1 MRSASGS
8 TRKRPAI
15 INLMVVDRFL
25 VLITVGLLGSRY
37 ILRGNLQMRKN
48 ILAVGFAAAAVAL
61 ILGACGA
68 KQTSSKAPKQVL
80 RWTEATELPT
90 DDPAQATDTLSF
102 NVLLNTQE
110 GLYRAS
116 DKGQKTNLALA
127 KSVQVSPD
135 GKTYKV
141 TLRNAKW
148 SNGDPITAQDF
159 VYGWQRVVDPKTKSQ
174 DAFYFYQVANAQE
187 VNTGKKPLSALGIT
201 AQGSKH
207 LTIKLTKPVS
217 YFKKLLAWPLFFPQ
231 NKQAVEKY
239 GKKYGTN
246 STAQVYSGPFK
257 LAKWTGSNDSWQL
270 VKNNQYWDKQH
281 VKLSTIKEQVVKD
294 ANTGLNLFD
303 TGKVDETVLSGETAV
318 AQANNNERV
327 DRLSSNLTRVDLNE
341 NKVPAFK
348 NADVRRAFSLVVNR
362 QEIAKHVLQDG
373 SRGAIGFTPIGLATG
388 PDGQDFAKSSKVASG
403 VDYDLSKAKALLA
416 KGLAATNTKSLNLTL
431 LTNDAETTKSVA
443 EYLQNQFEQLP
454 NVKVTLK
461 SIPNAQRLQLQTSGD
476 YDLALT
482 AWQSV
487 FGDPI
492 NFLDIWSSDSSYNS
506 SQWHNAEFDQ
516 LLADAENKYG
526 NNATKRWQTL
536 VKAEKLLMKEQ
547 ATITLFQSNSRQLL
561 KSKVKGVNY
570 NPSGVPYD
578 WKSAYIANK

>member
-1 MRSASGS
+1 
-8 TRKRPAI
+8 
-15 INLMVVDRFL
+15 
-25 VLITVGLLGSRY
+25 
-37 ILRGNLQMRKN
+37 MRKN
-48 ILAVGFAAAAVAL
+48 IFAVGFAAAAVAL

-68 KQTSSKAPKQVL
+68 KQTSSKAPKQIL

-116 DKGQKTNLALA
+116 DKGQKTTLALA
-127 KSVQVSPD
+127 KSVRVSPD
-135 GKTYKV
+135 GKAYKV

-246 STAQVYSGPFK
+246 SNAQVYSGPFK

-270 VKNNQYWDKQH
+270 VKNKQYWDKQH

-318 AQANNNERV
+318 AQANNSERV

-388 PDGQDFAKSSKVASG
+388 PNGQDFAKASKVASG
-403 VDYDLSKAKALLA
+403 VDYNLSQAKSLLA
-416 KGLAATNTKSLNLTL
+416 KGLAATNTKELSLTL

-443 EYLQNQFEQLP
+443 EYLQNQFDQLP

-461 SIPNAQRLQLQTSGD
+461 SIPNAQRLQLQMSGD

-482 AWQSV
+482 SWQSV

-516 LLADAENKYG
+516 LLDDAENKYG

-547 ATITLFQSNSRQLL
+547 ATIPLFQANSRQLL

-578 WKSAYIANK
+578 WKTAYIANK